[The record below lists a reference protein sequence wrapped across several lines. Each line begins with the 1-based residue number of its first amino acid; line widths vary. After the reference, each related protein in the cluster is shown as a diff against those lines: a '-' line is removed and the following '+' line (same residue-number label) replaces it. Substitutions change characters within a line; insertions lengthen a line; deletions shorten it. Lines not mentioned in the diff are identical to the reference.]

1 MPWDTHVSAL
11 MRTQNVEVCMC
22 LWMCVFLYEC
32 VCAFIENLVL
42 LLALWSIIYEQP
54 SIEDTSLCL
63 IQKHII

>member
-1 MPWDTHVSAL
+1 MGYS
-11 MRTQNVEVCMC
+11 
-22 LWMCVFLYEC
+22 C
-32 VCAFIENLVL
+32 VCSDEDTECGGVYVFVDVCYCMSVVVFIENLVL